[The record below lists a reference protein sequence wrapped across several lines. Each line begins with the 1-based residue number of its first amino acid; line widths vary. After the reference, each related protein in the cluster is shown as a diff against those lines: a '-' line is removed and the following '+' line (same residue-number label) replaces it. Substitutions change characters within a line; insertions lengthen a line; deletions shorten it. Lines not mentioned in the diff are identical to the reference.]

1 MPKRIL
7 EDIKPI
13 SRTPRRVP
21 PKDAEEVPIH
31 VIQSLPREV
40 PFEAVPPQRSS
51 RYALWYIAAACVIA
65 FLFSLS
71 FLFEHASVV
80 ITPKSLPVAFDATDT
95 FTAQKDTDADDTIVY
110 SEMTLDGNESIK
122 LPSTITQTQD
132 QSAKGTV
139 ILYNAYSPSSYKL
152 VASTRLTTP
161 DGKIYHIDK
170 AVTIPGYTGHGT
182 TLVPGSASV
191 SVTAAAAGPAYNI
204 DPSDFTLPGLA
215 GSAQASK
222 IYGRSQ
228 TAISGGSSGTVYTIP
243 ADAAAAAM
251 GTLQDKLKATLIDK
265 AEAQVPDGYLL
276 YPGATVFT
284 PDQNV
289 QVPFSTTTEV
299 PLALHGTLTAYI
311 VKENTLVTAI
321 AENSVSQYDGEPVT
335 VPNVASLT
343 LVPSGPLNP
352 ATDTSFTFSFTGNAT
367 IVWTVDPSAVQALLA
382 GRKKSEFETLISGIV
397 GVDRAQVTLKPFWKQ
412 TFPEDQTRIAVTIE
426 KPQ

>member
-1 MPKRIL
+1 M
-7 EDIKPI
+7 
-13 SRTPRRVP
+13 
-21 PKDAEEVPIH
+21 
-31 VIQSLPREV
+31 
-40 PFEAVPPQRSS
+40 
-51 RYALWYIAAACVIA
+51 
-65 FLFSLS
+65 
-71 FLFEHASVV
+71 
-80 ITPKSLPVAFDATDT
+80 
-95 FTAQKDTDADDTIVY
+95 
-110 SEMTLDGNESIK
+110 
-122 LPSTITQTQD
+122 
-132 QSAKGTV
+132 
-139 ILYNAYSPSSYKL
+139 
-152 VASTRLTTP
+152 
-161 DGKIYHIDK
+161 
-170 AVTIPGYTGHGT
+170 
-182 TLVPGSASV
+182 
-191 SVTAAAAGPAYNI
+191 
-204 DPSDFTLPGLA
+204 
-215 GSAQASK
+215 
-222 IYGRSQ
+222 
-228 TAISGGSSGTVYTIP
+228 
-243 ADAAAAAM
+243 
-251 GTLQDKLKATLIDK
+251 
-265 AEAQVPDGYLL
+265 PDGYLL